1 MRWIVDGKSTKHL
14 QSKSLL
20 LRDCLAT
27 MLRIQSKPVRTVLV
41 WQVGVTVLLAAV
53 AGSLAGIHG
62 AASATL
68 GGLVSVIAG
77 LAFAMVMQS
86 GNMQSAD
93 GTVIAALRAEAT
105 KIGLAVI
112 LLWLVLALY
121 KDVVLIV
128 FIGSFIVSILV
139 FSMAFFVRD
148 V

>member
-1 MRWIVDGKSTKHL
+1 
-14 QSKSLL
+14 
-20 LRDCLAT
+20 

-41 WQVGVTVLLAAV
+41 WQIGVTVLMAIM
-53 AGSLAGIHG
+53 AGLLAGIHG
-62 AASATL
+62 TVSAVL
-68 GGLVSVIAG
+68 GGSVSILAG

-86 GNMQSAD
+86 SNMQSAD
-93 GTVIAALRAEAT
+93 GTIIAALRAEAT

-121 KDVVLIV
+121 KDVALIV
-128 FIGSFIVSILV
+128 FIGSFIISILV

>member
-1 MRWIVDGKSTKHL
+1 
-14 QSKSLL
+14 
-20 LRDCLAT
+20 
-27 MLRIQSKPVRTVLV
+27 MLRIQSRPVRTVLV
-41 WQVGVTVLLAAV
+41 WQVLLTALLAAI
-53 AGSLAGIHG
+53 AGLLAGVHG
-62 AASATL
+62 AVSAAL
-68 GGLVSVIAG
+68 GGLVSIIAG

-86 GNMQSAD
+86 SNIQSAD
-93 GTVIAALRAEAT
+93 GTVVTALRAEAT

-128 FIGSFIVSILV
+128 FIGSFISSILV

>member
-1 MRWIVDGKSTKHL
+1 M
-14 QSKSLL
+14 
-20 LRDCLAT
+20 

-41 WQVGVTVLLAAV
+41 WQVVVTACLASA
-53 AGSLAGIHG
+53 AGLMAGIHG

-68 GGLVSVIAG
+68 GGLVSFVSG
-77 LAFAMVMQS
+77 LVFAMVMQS
-86 GNMQSAD
+86 TGLKSAD
-93 GTVIAALRAEAT
+93 ATIIAALRAEGA

-128 FIGSFIVSILV
+128 FIGSFILTILV

>member
-1 MRWIVDGKSTKHL
+1 
-14 QSKSLL
+14 
-20 LRDCLAT
+20 

-41 WQVGVTVLLAAV
+41 WQVVMTVLLAV
-53 AGSLAGIHG
+53 IAGLLAGIHG
-62 AASATL
+62 AASAAL
-68 GGLVSVIAG
+68 GGSVSVVAG

-86 GNMQSAD
+86 SNMQSAD
-93 GTVIAALRAEAT
+93 GTIVAALRAEAI

-128 FIGSFIVSILV
+128 FIGSFIFSILV
-139 FSMAFFVRD
+139 FSMAFFVCD

>member
-1 MRWIVDGKSTKHL
+1 
-14 QSKSLL
+14 
-20 LRDCLAT
+20 
-27 MLRIQSKPVRTVLV
+27 MLRIKSKPVRSVLV
-41 WQVGVTVLLAAV
+41 WQVVVTALLAV
-53 AGSLAGIHG
+53 IAGALSGIHG
-62 AASATL
+62 AASAAL
-68 GGLVSVIAG
+68 GGLVSVVAG

-86 GNMQSAD
+86 SNMQSAD

-128 FIGSFIVSILV
+128 FIGSFICSILV

>member
-1 MRWIVDGKSTKHL
+1 
-14 QSKSLL
+14 
-20 LRDCLAT
+20 

-41 WQVGVTVLLAAV
+41 WQVVVTLLMTV
-53 AGSLAGIHG
+53 IAGSLAGIHG
-62 AASATL
+62 AASASL
-68 GGLVSVIAG
+68 GGLVSIIAG

-86 GNMQSAD
+86 SNMQTAD
-93 GTVIAALRAEAT
+93 GTIVAALRAEAT

>member
-1 MRWIVDGKSTKHL
+1 MV
-14 QSKSLL
+14 
-20 LRDCLAT
+20 
-27 MLRIQSKPVRTVLV
+27 RIQSKPVRTVLI
-41 WQVGVTVLLAAV
+41 WQGVVTGLLAV
-53 AGSLAGIHG
+53 IAGVLEGVHG
-62 AASATL
+62 AASAAL
-68 GGLVSVIAG
+68 GGSVSIAAG

-86 GNMQSAD
+86 SNMQSAD
-93 GTVIAALRAEAT
+93 GTIVAALRAEAT

>member
-1 MRWIVDGKSTKHL
+1 
-14 QSKSLL
+14 
-20 LRDCLAT
+20 

-41 WQVGVTVLLAAV
+41 WQIAVTVLLALV
-53 AGSLAGIHG
+53 AGLTAGLHG

-68 GGLVSVIAG
+68 GGCVSVIAG

-86 GNMQSAD
+86 SSLRSAD
-93 GTVIAALRAEAT
+93 GTIIAALRAEGT

-121 KDVVLIV
+121 RDVVLIV
-128 FIGSFIVSILV
+128 FIGSFIVTILV

-148 V
+148 I

>member
-1 MRWIVDGKSTKHL
+1 
-14 QSKSLL
+14 
-20 LRDCLAT
+20 
-27 MLRIQSKPVRTVLV
+27 MLRIHSKPVRTVLF
-41 WQVGVTVLLAAV
+41 WQIVVTVLLAV
-53 AGSLAGIHG
+53 SAGLLAGAHG
-62 AASATL
+62 AASAAL
-68 GGLVSVIAG
+68 GGSVSVVAG

-86 GNMQSAD
+86 SGLQSAD

-121 KDVVLIV
+121 KEVVLIV
-128 FIGSFIVSILV
+128 FIGSFIFTILV

>member
-1 MRWIVDGKSTKHL
+1 
-14 QSKSLL
+14 
-20 LRDCLAT
+20 

-41 WQVGVTVLLAAV
+41 WQVLLTARLAV
-53 AGSLAGIHG
+53 IAGLLAGIHG
-62 AASATL
+62 AVSAAL
-68 GGLVSVIAG
+68 GGIVSVIAG
-77 LAFAMVMQS
+77 LAFALVMQS
-86 GNMQSAD
+86 SNIQSAD
-93 GTVIAALRAEAT
+93 GTVVAALRAEAT

-128 FIGSFIVSILV
+128 FIGSFIFSILV

>member
-1 MRWIVDGKSTKHL
+1 M
-14 QSKSLL
+14 LL
-20 LRDCLAT
+20 GICLAI

-41 WQVGVTVLLAAV
+41 WQIGVTVLMAIM
-53 AGSLAGIHG
+53 AGLLAGIHG
-62 AASATL
+62 TVSAVL
-68 GGLVSVIAG
+68 GGSVSILAG

-86 GNMQSAD
+86 SNMQSAD
-93 GTVIAALRAEAT
+93 GTIIAALRAEAT

-121 KDVVLIV
+121 KDVALIV
-128 FIGSFIVSILV
+128 FIGSFIISILV